1 MYWTGSSFEVLKKYH
16 TCLAKGI
23 WSHELGQWGS
33 GALLQQLLAFVAYVV
48 LKIPQL
54 LQLFLSN
61 LVNYSQCSLLCHFEV
76 ERLKVVVTEPHI
88 VQMSNSLE
96 LGHVSRF

>member
-1 MYWTGSSFEVLKKYH
+1 
-16 TCLAKGI
+16 
-23 WSHELGQWGS
+23 
-33 GALLQQLLAFVAYVV
+33 
-48 LKIPQL
+48 
-54 LQLFLSN
+54 
-61 LVNYSQCSLLCHFEV
+61 LVKYSQCSLLCHFEV